1 MNSPRFKPRR
11 QGSSIR
17 GFTLIEVLVALA
29 IFALSITAL
38 SGTFHSNIHNAN
50 RLKDKTMS
58 FWLAENELVE
68 LKAKAFAQGK
78 YPPTTTRKDKK
89 QYAGREWLVETAV
102 SKAPGP
108 FNMLR
113 IDISVGVEGDDKP
126 NYYSTLSG
134 FIVVKD

>member
-1 MNSPRFKPRR
+1 MMMNNS
-11 QGSSIR
+11 R

-50 RLKDKTMS
+50 RLKEKTLA
-58 FWLAENELVE
+58 FWIAENTMVE
-68 LKAKAFAQGK
+68 LKAKAFGQDK
-78 YPPTTTRKDKK
+78 FPPTNTRTDKTE
-89 QYAGREWLVETAV
+89 YAGREWVVETAV

-113 IDISVGVEGDDKP
+113 IDISVGVETDDRP
-126 NYYSTLSG
+126 SYLTTLSG
-134 FIVVKD
+134 FLVVKS

>member
-1 MNSPRFKPRR
+1 MSLTMKHT
-11 QGSSIR
+11 SR

-38 SGTFHSNIHNAN
+38 SGTFHANIHNAN
-50 RLKDKTMS
+50 RLKEKTLA
-58 FWLAENELVE
+58 FWLAENQMVE

-78 YPPTTTRKDKK
+78 YPPTNTRKEKK
-89 QYAGREWLVETAV
+89 QYAGREWVVETAV

-113 IDISVGVEGDDKP
+113 IDISVGVDSGGDP
-126 NYYSTLSG
+126 SYLSTLSG
-134 FIVVKD
+134 FLVVNK

>member
-1 MNSPRFKPRR
+1 MMMNNS
-11 QGSSIR
+11 R

-50 RLKDKTMS
+50 RLKEKTLA
-58 FWLAENELVE
+58 FWIAENTMVE
-68 LKAKAFAQGK
+68 LKAKAFGQDK
-78 YPPTTTRKDKK
+78 FPPTNTRTDKTE
-89 QYAGREWLVETAV
+89 YAGREWVVETAV

-113 IDISVGVEGDDKP
+113 IDISVGVETDDKP
-126 NYYSTLSG
+126 SYLTTLSG
-134 FIVVKD
+134 FLVVKS